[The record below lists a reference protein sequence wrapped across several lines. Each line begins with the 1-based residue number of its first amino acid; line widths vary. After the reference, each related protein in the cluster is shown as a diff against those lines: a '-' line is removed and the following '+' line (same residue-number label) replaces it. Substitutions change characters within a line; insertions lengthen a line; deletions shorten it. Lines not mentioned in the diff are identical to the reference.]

1 MGLLERMGLVERT
14 TEEEPKVDYD
24 YDESVDSEELPEVNT
39 DGVSQENLI
48 ADIYTANNLTDSSS
62 SIFKV
67 EEIRKT
73 LPSTMA
79 TETMKGAVIGTL
91 GVFGLTPEGLM
102 QDARERMNILLSAQ
116 MQINNENM
124 AVINARKQ
132 EIENAKKQI
141 ELCEAIIADHEKA
154 IETSTDEIDA
164 EVKRISDLNVFL
176 GGESFVGG
184 TK

>member
-14 TEEEPKVDYD
+14 EEPELDYEATED
-24 YDESVDSEELPEVNT
+24 FEEELPEVNT
-39 DGVSQENLI
+39 DGISQDNLI
-48 ADIYTANNLTDSSS
+48 ADIYEANGLADSTS

-73 LPSTMA
+73 LPSTMT
-79 TETMKGAVIGTL
+79 TETMKGSVIGTL
-91 GVFGLTPEGLM
+91 GVFGLTPKGLM
-102 QDARERMNILLSAQ
+102 EDAKERMDILLSAGT
-116 MQINNENM
+116 QINNENV

-141 ELCEAIIADHEKA
+141 ELCESIIADHEKV
-154 IETSTDEIDA
+154 IETATDLIDA

-184 TK
+184 AK